1 MTDYFELLKSISQEF
16 NIKRGTHED
25 ELSWMARVIY
35 SFLGQT
41 GYSSLWDI
49 QEDLQ
54 PASITHFKARIEKA
68 LESIIDIY
76 PEMISAFSLGYEQ
89 QSEEI
94 YQILKDSGVV
104 YHSPYRLIVP
114 PRKTGIGVNNTYI
127 RGNSLSEKRWVSGLG
142 CYYPLRPAQDANSIS
157 LSEMFQLQKPTL
169 TDIWKSVLSQAQW
182 TTYIGSTDFEYLRLR
197 PPFRSGYWTEAPDY
211 DGTISLAR
219 QRIPGS
225 DLYYLYKQDNN
236 TIYFSQLPA
245 WMTSDND
252 YRALSNACLSTQ
264 KTLPPTSYKIDGDIV
279 FLHIDYLYPP
289 EEMNVIRLYSW
300 PNTYINYPHNF
311 NRVMTTSVFY
321 DIRHVL
327 EMSGYQFVEE

>member
-76 PEMISAFSLGYEQ
+76 PEMISAFLLGYEQ

-157 LSEMFQLQKPTL
+157 LSEMFQLQKPAL

-197 PPFRSGYWTEAPDY
+197 PPFILFPNRNRTV
-211 DGTISLAR
+211 
-219 QRIPGS
+219 
-225 DLYYLYKQDNN
+225 
-236 TIYFSQLPA
+236 LPA
-245 WMTSDND
+245 KFAPCFVKVLDHISPLCSATQILIGIPCL
-252 YRALSNACLSTQ
+252 LS
-264 KTLPPTSYKIDGDIV
+264 
-279 FLHIDYLYPP
+279 
-289 EEMNVIRLYSW
+289 IR
-300 PNTYINYPHNF
+300 
-311 NRVMTTSVFY
+311 
-321 DIRHVL
+321 
-327 EMSGYQFVEE
+327 E